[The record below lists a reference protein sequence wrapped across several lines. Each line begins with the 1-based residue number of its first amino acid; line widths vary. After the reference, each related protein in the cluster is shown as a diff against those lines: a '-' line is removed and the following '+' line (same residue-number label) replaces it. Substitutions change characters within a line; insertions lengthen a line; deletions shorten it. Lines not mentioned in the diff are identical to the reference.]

1 MRKFLRIA
9 AMLIF
14 TVNITLASLASAG
27 AESAP
32 KLVALT
38 FDDGPHRV
46 YTAQLLD
53 GLKERGVSATF
64 FMLGFTL
71 YSAKDHI
78 SL

>member
-9 AMLIF
+9 AMLIL
-14 TVNITLASLASAG
+14 TVNIMLTSAG

-64 FMLGFTL
+64 FIGFFFLKRLTH
-71 YSAKDHI
+71 S
-78 SL
+78 